1 MKKMQEM
8 MNPHGASPGQTD
20 MRMSRIKKEYNLCS
34 NHPDLIQIGCSF
46 GLENQ
51 NNFNIWKVTMLG
63 PQGTPYQGGLFVIK
77 VLFPPEYPSKGAEFR
92 FINKIYHL
100 NVDWKNKETFGHIC
114 LSSLNEWATTGKVKA
129 KSCFGV
135 KQALFDIF
143 CLFYNQGVESPYDD
157 AIAKQY
163 KENRAEFD
171 ALAKEFFNEVKI
183 GGLFSR
189 KTLSQ
194 KEAVQ
199 YTADRSNDPILK
211 TVPKALIKDAQL
223 VQKAIFKL
231 TGVHESKMFKGTAAD
246 FVLLAA
252 KDQCLIDEAYI
263 VFAKQTNGSTGNLKI
278 FIFFYE

>member
-1 MKKMQEM
+1 MRGFGGMGNVPVMGNPMMGNPMMGNPMMGNPMMGNPMMGNPMMVNPMMNQMNYQIQMQNMKKMQEM

-34 NHPDLIQIGCSF
+34 NDPDLIQIGCSF

-171 ALAKEFFNEVKI
+171 ALAKEWTTK
-183 GGLFSR
+183 
-189 KTLSQ
+189 
-194 KEAVQ
+194 
-199 YTADRSNDPILK
+199 Y
-211 TVPKALIKDAQL
+211 
-223 VQKAIFKL
+223 
-231 TGVHESKMFKGTAAD
+231 
-246 FVLLAA
+246 A
-252 KDQCLIDEAYI
+252 KY
-263 VFAKQTNGSTGNLKI
+263 
-278 FIFFYE
+278 